1 MAEEYKEMAVD
12 AIIRKIVLD
21 AATMTTGE
29 LDRISEAVTDIRD
42 ERMMRTVV
50 DRCAS
55 AEGIVMG
62 GESFIRLTIPEA
74 RATARLLR
82 RHGYGIGKQVN
93 TGAPAARGRETP
105 TDRD

>member
-1 MAEEYKEMAVD
+1 MDKDYEETDVD
-12 AIIRKIVLD
+12 FIIRKIVMD

-29 LDRISEAVTDIRD
+29 LDRISAAVADIRD
-42 ERMMRTVV
+42 ERMMRSVV

-82 RHGYGIGKQVN
+82 RHGYGIRKKVEKIAKQV
-93 TGAPAARGRETP
+93 
-105 TDRD
+105 